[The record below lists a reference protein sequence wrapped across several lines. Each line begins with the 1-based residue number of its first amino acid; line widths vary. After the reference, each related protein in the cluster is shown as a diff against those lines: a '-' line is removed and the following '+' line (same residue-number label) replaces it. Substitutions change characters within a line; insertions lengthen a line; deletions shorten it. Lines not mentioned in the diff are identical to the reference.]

1 MESRKDMLIGV
12 LQQGA
17 EYNIIELTLIALIGT
32 THIFGGE
39 VWAPILWLAFAA
51 AAVWTVLASTY
62 DAADEAKELVLH
74 REVFITD
81 FLIGA
86 FLLLGLSTM
95 TMQYGIQFGAIFFLA
110 AIQNLRYSA
119 MAYKWIAEENHD
131 DSKRDNLPGV

>member
-1 MESRKDMLIGV
+1 MESRWDMVVGV

-17 EYNIIELTLIALIGT
+17 MYNAIELTLIAIVGM
-32 THIFGGE
+32 THALGGE
-39 VWAPILWLAFAA
+39 VWAPILWVAFVAA
-51 AAVWTVLASTY
+51 AIWTVLASTN

-95 TMQYGIQFGAIFFLA
+95 TMQYGIGFGAIFFLA

-119 MAYKWIAEENHD
+119 MAYRWIAEEHHD
-131 DSKRDNLPGV
+131 DSKRDNLP